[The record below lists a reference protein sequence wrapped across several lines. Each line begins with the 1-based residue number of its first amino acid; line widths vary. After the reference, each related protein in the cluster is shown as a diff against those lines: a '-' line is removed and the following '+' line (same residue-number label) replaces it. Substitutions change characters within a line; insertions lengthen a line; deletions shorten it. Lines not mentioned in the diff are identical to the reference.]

1 MLCLCEPVHA
11 PTSSVLA
18 RCCSHSSHVLPAA
31 SVRVWATETWAE
43 RPRFL
48 AGVWKSLEK
57 PDELPSFQALDFV
70 ADGLALGLPPA
81 LRASHGHPA
90 RRPAV
95 CPPIGLGLGH
105 RPGTP
110 APPTRPFP
118 APAPGWGQGQPN
130 GSPVAEG
137 GSSNASS
144 KGPPH
149 FLFSFLEGREL
160 FGPRVVHSIVFN

>member
-90 RRPAV
+90 RCPAV
-95 CPPIGLGLGH
+95 CPPDRPG
-105 RPGTP
+105 PGTP
-110 APPTRPFP
+110 ARNSRAPNP
-118 APAPGWGQGQPN
+118 AVSRSRTG
-130 GSPVAEG
+130 
-137 GSSNASS
+137 
-144 KGPPH
+144 
-149 FLFSFLEGREL
+149 L
-160 FGPRVVHSIVFN
+160 GPRPAKWLSRRGGRLL